1 MDSFPSFD
9 TLLVSIEAE
18 LVSTRSQFVVAL
30 QYFRGHGRVNA
41 ASVHE
46 SAMEETREQKE
57 MKRTDCASSEVE
69 GATVVRGG
77 IELVIFFMSALAYIR
92 RASRRGVQRN
102 GLISTAA
109 PRSTDMS
116 LMYGKEKD
124 DETGTVLMF
133 FFYTSRLIK

>member
-77 IELVIFFMSALAYIR
+77 IELVIFHVGTCLHKTR
-92 RASRRGVQRN
+92 VASRRSKKRAHFHSSATIDRHVFNVR
-102 GLISTAA
+102 
-109 PRSTDMS
+109 
-116 LMYGKEKD
+116 
-124 DETGTVLMF
+124 
-133 FFYTSRLIK
+133 

>member
-18 LVSTRSQFVVAL
+18 LVSTRSPFVVAL

-57 MKRTDCASSEVE
+57 MKELIALHRRLKVPRWSEAE
-69 GATVVRGG
+69 G
-77 IELVIFFMSALAYIR
+77 IEL
-92 RASRRGVQRN
+92 G
-102 GLISTAA
+102 
-109 PRSTDMS
+109 
-116 LMYGKEKD
+116 
-124 DETGTVLMF
+124 
-133 FFYTSRLIK
+133 